1 MKMMRYKLLGK
12 DFCMEFVHRLPFILG
27 AVMSVIVGIVSFA
40 INTDISDIYI
50 RMAIIMVVFFVL
62 GLYAKN
68 IIEKITSEIQ
78 EKKAE
83 QELKEL
89 EEQARIEE
97 ERIKAEQEAKKHV
110 VDVAVGED
118 YGEDFSPLTVS
129 EYINRKDT

>member
-1 MKMMRYKLLGK
+1 
-12 DFCMEFVHRLPFILG
+12 MEFVKKLPFILG
-27 AVMSVIVGIVSFA
+27 AIMAVIVGIVSFD

-50 RMAIIMVVFFVL
+50 RMSVSMVVFFVL

-83 QELKEL
+83 QELREL

-97 ERIKAEQEAKKHV
+97 ERLIAEQEAKKKHV
-110 VDVAVGED
+110 VDVVVGEN

-129 EYINRKDT
+129 EYINNKEDVQ